1 MVHLVYCDNAGKR
14 GERVLDKI
22 LAGAR
27 TIVIRGAAG
36 RKIPYI
42 RVFVGEIL
50 YFMEKGTTK
59 ISAKATVKHVENHM
73 KLTEDEIVETLE
85 KNQSKLQ
92 LSDQ

>member
-14 GERVLDKI
+14 GEHVLDKI

-27 TIVIRGAAG
+27 TMVIRGAAG
-36 RKIPYI
+36 RKILHS
-42 RVFVGEIL
+42 RGFVGESF
-50 YFMEKGTTK
+50 YFMEKETAK
-59 ISAKATVKHVENHM
+59 IPAKATVKHVENYM

-85 KNQSKLQ
+85 RNQSELQ